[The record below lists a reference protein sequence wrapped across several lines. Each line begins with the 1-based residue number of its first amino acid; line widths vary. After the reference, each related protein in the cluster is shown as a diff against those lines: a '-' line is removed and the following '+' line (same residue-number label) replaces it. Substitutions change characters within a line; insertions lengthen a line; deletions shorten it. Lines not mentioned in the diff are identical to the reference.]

1 MKFKFLFIMIIS
13 LMLFLT
19 VSVAS
24 AASLDVNNSSYGF
37 NLPDAKVY
45 VANVTSGPIHNGDHF
60 SVTLKHYSGAPVKY
74 GTMEFSILNKTFTR
88 LTDRCGVAKFD
99 VNVDDADCGKNLTV
113 YYRYR
118 YTVASWYT
126 WSSTICVKA
135 GTELSNMTS
144 GVVCNG
150 DDYQVTLKD
159 FNGNV
164 IPNKEVHFRLTNY
177 HIDRDYYG
185 ITDDE
190 GVAKFKIDATSK
202 YPLGKSFNVFCE
214 CDPGD
219 EYIPCNGSS
228 DICVKA
234 GTELSN
240 MTSGVVCNGDDYQV
254 TLKDFN
260 GNVIPNK
267 EVHFRLT
274 NYHID
279 RDYYGITDD
288 EGVAKFKID
297 ATSKYPLGKSF
308 NVFCE
313 CDPGD
318 EYIPCSGSSDIL
330 IKSNT
335 KFDNATTDVY
345 AGDYFNVTLKDTV
358 GNVIPNAEVH
368 IKLLGDTYNVTT
380 DNNGVAKLKLIN
392 VSNSPVIIS
401 YKFDGDD
408 YKYLASNGCVSVNV
422 HGLS

>member
-219 EYIPCNGSS
+219 EYIPC
-228 DICVKA
+228 
-234 GTELSN
+234 
-240 MTSGVVCNGDDYQV
+240 
-254 TLKDFN
+254 
-260 GNVIPNK
+260 
-267 EVHFRLT
+267 
-274 NYHID
+274 
-279 RDYYGITDD
+279 
-288 EGVAKFKID
+288 
-297 ATSKYPLGKSF
+297 
-308 NVFCE
+308 
-313 CDPGD
+313 
-318 EYIPCSGSSDIL
+318 SGSSDIL